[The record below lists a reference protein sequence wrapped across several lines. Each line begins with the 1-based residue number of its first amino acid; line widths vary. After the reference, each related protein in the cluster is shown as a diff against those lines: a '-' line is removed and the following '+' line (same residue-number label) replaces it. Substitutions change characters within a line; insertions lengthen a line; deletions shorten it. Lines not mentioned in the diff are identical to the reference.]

1 MKIKIFTYAVEDFLF
16 FEQELNQLSQ
26 AGYNPETVGRI
37 TFFKKSERK
46 YYHVSPFL
54 PTATKRKEIAR
65 EKIDWI
71 NNLVEEGFE
80 YVGKMS
86 GMYVFASDEYLEKKL
101 RYDHLGEY
109 FQKGQVFKRIMSAVV
124 TLILGV
130 LLSLAIYRGEVSQ
143 YYTNGRIFLRGVL
156 YLTVAGI
163 VFYNI
168 INLKLALGLAKR
180 LDNREENLILNDHRL
195 FSVLRKTIIVSL
207 PILFGIGLF
216 WDNYDNDRYL
226 DDYDQIFTITDLV
239 AGSEIV
245 DEQYTTNH
253 SYLIPYSYSLYQQAG
268 EVNYD
273 QGELGDILKV
283 NYYRFSDVSLQ
294 KRIFSSYLVLEDE
307 NLSSMEEIE
316 SGVFL
321 GYDRDLGFASN
332 LYINRDDVCVIVYT
346 NFDLEQ
352 NDRIET
358 IMAEYLVLN

>member
-16 FEQELNQLSQ
+16 FQQELNQLSQ

-37 TFFKKSERK
+37 TFFKKGDTK
-46 YYHVSPFL
+46 FYHVSPFL

-80 YVGKMS
+80 YVGKIS
-86 GMYVFASDEYLEKKL
+86 GMYVFAGDEYQEKKL

-109 FQKGQVFKRIMSAVV
+109 FQKGQVFKRIMASVV
-124 TLILGV
+124 ALIVGG

-143 YYTNGRIFLRGVL
+143 YYTNGRIFLRAVL
-156 YLTVAGI
+156 YLAVAGI
-163 VFYNI
+163 VFYNM

-180 LDNREENLILNDHRL
+180 LDRRDENLILSDHRL
-195 FSVLRKTIIVSL
+195 FSVLRKVILASL
-207 PILFGIGLF
+207 PIMFVGGLF

-226 DDYDQIFTITDLV
+226 DDYNQIFTITDLTP
-239 AGSEIV
+239 GSEIV

-268 EVNYD
+268 EVDYEK
-273 QGELGDILKV
+273 GMLGDILKV
-283 NYYRFSDVSLQ
+283 NYYRFSDASLQ
-294 KRIFSSYLVLEDE
+294 KRIFDSYLVLEDE
-307 NLSSMEEIE
+307 NLSSIEEID
-316 SGVFL
+316 SGVYL
-321 GYDRDLGFASN
+321 GYDQDLGFASN
-332 LYINRDDVCVIVYT
+332 LYINRGDVCVIVYT

-352 NDRIET
+352 SGRIET
-358 IMAEYLVLN
+358 IMAEYLVLS